1 MEAIEVVAV
10 KDCEMMGRFE
20 PTLTV
25 DVIFEVFDVEVLVV
39 VGFLVVN
46 TLLDV
51 EEAVSFE
58 LKMLENSYFQ

>member
-1 MEAIEVVAV
+1 
-10 KDCEMMGRFE
+10 MGRFE

-58 LKMLENSYFQ
+58 LKILENSYFQ